1 MPSKWSGSEGT
12 DVARKFTDI
21 RILEGLYMNAF
32 HGVLWITHK
41 NNIYSFF
48 LVPLSPI
55 CYDNL
60 GKSIGKLDVDFRSVP
75 ALCLQ

>member
-1 MPSKWSGSEGT
+1 MPAKLSGSEGT

-48 LVPLSPI
+48 LVPI

-60 GKSIGKLDVDFRSVP
+60 DKSIGKLAVD
-75 ALCLQ
+75 

>member
-1 MPSKWSGSEGT
+1 MPSKWSDSEGT

-32 HGVLWITHK
+32 HGVLWITHTK
-41 NNIYSFF
+41 KHLF
-48 LVPLSPI
+48 LLI

-60 GKSIGKLDVDFRSVP
+60 GKSMWKLAVDFRSVN
-75 ALCLQ
+75 AELSCLLI